1 MNDLPSQFTEEI
13 ETFRQF
19 LDLPDPWETMPRSS
33 TAVLGLND

>member
-19 LDLPDPWETMPRSS
+19 LDLLDPRETMARSS
-33 TAVLGLND
+33 TIVLGLDD